1 MLHNSNSKTMERDQS
16 NDDSPDKVRVDTE
29 MNKDN

>member
-16 NDDSPDKVRVDTE
+16 NDDSPAKIRVETE
-29 MNKDN
+29 MHKDS